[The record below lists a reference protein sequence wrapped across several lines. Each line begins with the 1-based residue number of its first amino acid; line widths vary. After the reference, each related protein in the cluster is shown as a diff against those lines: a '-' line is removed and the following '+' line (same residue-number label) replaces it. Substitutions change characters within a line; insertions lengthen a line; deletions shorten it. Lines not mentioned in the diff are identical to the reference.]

1 MCGGGQRQGGDIER
15 ERIERIEEKGRAD
28 KEESQTEREREK
40 YSPPLV

>member
-1 MCGGGQRQGGDIER
+1 MWGGGQGGEIER

-28 KEESQTEREREK
+28 KEESQREREREREK